1 MAIDP
6 KSLTIDY
13 KTLMNNTSISER
25 VGLTKSSAGQQLLS
39 SLSPTDLASAFPDY
53 YKKNN
58 PDANYV
64 EFTSLP
70 EARALY
76 VKYGAEAKTK
86 IIPRYSQT

>member
-53 YKKNN
+53 YKNVTYEELIKE
-58 PDANYV
+58 D
-64 EFTSLP
+64 L
-70 EARALY
+70 
-76 VKYGAEAKTK
+76 KKG
-86 IIPRYSQT
+86 

>member
-1 MAIDP
+1 M
-6 KSLTIDY
+6 
-13 KTLMNNTSISER
+13 
-25 VGLTKSSAGQQLLS
+25 
-39 SLSPTDLASAFPDY
+39 FHY

-86 IIPRYSQT
+86 IIEESNTQMQWDINIALEKIGAYLDDLHT